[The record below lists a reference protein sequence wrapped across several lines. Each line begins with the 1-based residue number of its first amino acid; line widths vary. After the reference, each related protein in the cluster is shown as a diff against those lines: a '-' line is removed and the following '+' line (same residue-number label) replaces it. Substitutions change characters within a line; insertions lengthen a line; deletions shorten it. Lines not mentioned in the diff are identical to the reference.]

1 MSIDTEYSGLLE
13 QLYVLVSL
21 HFRDII
27 ISSAHVTAS
36 EVILQFGY
44 DSWNGSLPAS
54 AAPVG
59 HGFNNT

>member
-44 DSWNGSLPAS
+44 DS
-54 AAPVG
+54 
-59 HGFNNT
+59 